1 MEQNE
6 EIEMQVW
13 EYIDGICTEAERE
26 RIAGLIAN
34 DELWSSKYNE
44 LVALNEEIAS
54 NLEMEQPSM
63 RFTKNV
69 MEMVADVKIA
79 PAAKQYINY
88 GIIKGIAA
96 FFIITI
102 TGFLGYAL
110 LNEKWGSAGTTY
122 NFNALNLNKL
132 QLPSL
137 FNSGVFNLIIAL
149 NIILAL
155 VFADMILRRKKASA
169 V

>member
-1 MEQNE
+1 
-6 EIEMQVW
+6 
-13 EYIDGICTEAERE
+13 
-26 RIAGLIAN
+26 
-34 DELWSSKYNE
+34 
-44 LVALNEEIAS
+44 
-54 NLEMEQPSM
+54 
-63 RFTKNV
+63 
-69 MEMVADVKIA
+69 MVADVKIA